1 MQSIERTIESML
13 TRLAELDALVN
24 TVRHRHLHLCCWHLL
39 LSHLEGQTSPEIN
52 ATADAVLP
60 LLAVKTKQLEAIFYM
75 IEKLEVLAL
84 SLLRFALALCGSKL
98 TRAFVCVPPHATSR
112 RANAQTFVQAV
123 NNSVV
128 QMEESVDESERLFSE
143 VNPTSIT
150 KALGFFKWVC

>member
-1 MQSIERTIESML
+1 MRWSTRYATL
-13 TRLAELDALVN
+13 TATAA
-24 TVRHRHLHLCCWHLL
+24 HRL
-39 LSHLEGQTSPEIN
+39 LSHMGGQTSPEIN

-60 LLAVKTKQLEAIFYM
+60 LLAVKSKQLEAIFYM

-84 SLLRFALALCGSKL
+84 SLLHLATRTHPRVRLCAAN
-98 TRAFVCVPPHATSR
+98 TPPLAC
-112 RANAQTFVQAV
+112 ANAEQTFVQAV

-150 KALGFFKWVC
+150 KALGFFKWVRSRVEPPFSFCVSMRCNSVI